1 MAQDKNK
8 ILFSRMHKPV
18 DWSIEQW
25 QVALRREYAKAQNFR
40 FKNTGRHPASL
51 EFAVMNPATRRTY
64 RVAIRSERLGDNF
77 CSCPDFSINT
87 LGTCKHVEFILSR
100 LSGSRKYRNLL
111 SAGASLPYSEVFLQ
125 YGPRRRVIFKSG
137 SGAPQPLKKLA
148 WDYFDQENIL
158 REDAFDRLGIF
169 FQEAKRLGHEVRC
182 YDDALSFIAE
192 VQDAKYRREQ
202 LGRKFPKG
210 ADSPGFEQLLK
221 IPMYS
226 YQREGALFAAQAGRA
241 LIADDMG
248 LGKTVQAIAAA
259 EILAQ
264 EFGIQK
270 ALIICPVSLKHQ
282 WKNEIDK
289 FCNRSVSVIEGSFH
303 NRKCLY
309 QSGTFFKV
317 INYDVV
323 YRDLDLIAR
332 LSPDLVILDEA
343 QRIKNWKTRLAQS
356 VKQIKSPYCLVLTGT
371 PLENRLEE
379 LHSIVEFVD
388 RYRLGPTF
396 RFLARH
402 QELDPESG
410 KVVGYRN
417 LKEIGAT
424 LAPLLIRRRKSEV
437 LQQLPGRIEKN
448 FFVPMTAEQ
457 ITIHE
462 ENREIVSRLVS
473 KWNRHKFLSEVDKR
487 RLMIAL
493 QYMRMA
499 CDSTYL
505 IDQKTRFGRKV
516 DELAVLLS
524 EIFEQN
530 DAKVV
535 VFSQWQRMTSLVA
548 ELLERKSWAY
558 VHFHGGVPGHKRKDL
573 IKVFHDDPACRVFLS
588 TDAGGV
594 GLNLQAASTVV
605 NLDLPWNP
613 AVLEQRIGR
622 VHRLGQNKPVRVV
635 NFVSEVSI
643 EQNMLAVLRF
653 KKSLFAGA
661 LDNGMDS
668 VFIGKS
674 RIGKFMESVEELT
687 GSLNSSE
694 NSSLGAAPG
703 TSLGQDA
710 PIKPELKTENE
721 VYRAIC
727 AAGVSWLKVLAAGVS
742 GGVASVEKDQ
752 MTGQPCL
759 KLPLPDRQAIGAA
772 LPVVESLLSL
782 LKRYTA

>member
-1 MAQDKNK
+1 MARDKNK
-8 ILFSRMHKPV
+8 ILFSRTHRPV

-40 FKNTGRHPASL
+40 FKNIGRHPASL
-51 EFAVMNPATRRTY
+51 EFAVTNPATRRTY
-64 RVAIRSERLGDNF
+64 RAAIRSERLGDNF

-87 LGTCKHVEFILSR
+87 LGTCKHIEFILSR
-100 LSGSRKYRNLL
+100 LLRQRKYRNLL
-111 SAGASLPYSEVFLQ
+111 STGALLPYSEVFLQ

-137 SGAPQPLKKLA
+137 FDVPQLLKKSAL
-148 WDYFDQENIL
+148 DYFDKENIL
-158 REDAFDRLGIF
+158 REDASGRLGTF
-169 FQEAKRLGHEVRC
+169 LQEAKRLGHEVRC

-192 VQDAKYRREQ
+192 VQDTKYRRERVE
-202 LGRKFPKG
+202 RKFPEG
-210 ADSPGFEQLLK
+210 ADSAGVEHLLK
-221 IPMYS
+221 VPMYS
-226 YQREGALFAAQAGRA
+226 YQREGALFAAQTGRA

-259 EILAQ
+259 EILAG

-282 WKNEIDK
+282 WKNEIEK
-289 FCNRSVSVIEGSFH
+289 FCDRSVTVIEGLSH
-303 NRKCLY
+303 SRERLY
-309 QSGTFFKV
+309 QSETFFKI

-323 YRDLDLIAR
+323 HRDLELISR

-402 QELDPESG
+402 QELDPENG
-410 KVVGYRN
+410 KVIGYRN

-424 LAPLLIRRRKSEV
+424 LSSLLIRRRKSEV
-437 LQQLPGRIEKN
+437 LRQLPERMEKN
-448 FFVPMTAEQ
+448 FFVPMTAQ
-457 ITIHE
+457 QMTMHE

-473 KWNRHKFLSEVDKR
+473 KWNRHKFLSEVDQR

-505 IDQKTRFGRKV
+505 VDRKTRFGKKV

-535 VFSQWQRMTSLVA
+535 VFSQWERMTSLVA

-558 VHFHGGVPGHKRKDL
+558 VHFHGGVPGPKRKDL
-573 IKVFHDDPACRVFLS
+573 IKEFHDNSACRVFLS

-622 VHRLGQNKPVRVV
+622 VHRLGQHKPVRVV
-635 NFVSEVSI
+635 NFVSEASI
-643 EQNMLAVLRF
+643 EQNMLEVLRF

-674 RIGKFMESVEELT
+674 RIGKFMESVEKLT
-687 GSLNSSE
+687 GSVNNVKDE
-694 NSSLGAAPG
+694 SLGIAAK
-703 TSLGQDA
+703 Q
-710 PIKPELKTENE
+710 ELKTEND
-721 VYRAIC
+721 VYSAIC
-727 AAGVSWLKVLAAGVS
+727 AAGASLLKAFT
-742 GGVASVEKDQ
+742 GGVAQGAAAVEKDLT
-752 MTGQPCL
+752 TGKPCL
-759 KLPLPDRQAIGAA
+759 KLPLPDRQAIGAV
-772 LPVVESLLSL
+772 LPAVESLLSV
-782 LKRYTA
+782 LKRYVAP